1 MSVHTKFG
9 SPNIIGKLV
18 GSNPALRDQYVVYT
32 AHVDHLGTCPP
43 IEGDNVC
50 HGAMDNAS
58 GTAYVL
64 EIARA
69 YATLP
74 RAPHRSV
81 LFVFVT
87 GEEAAFLGSDY
98 FAHFP
103 TVPLNKIV
111 ADINL
116 DVAPGILFP
125 SKNVVALGSE
135 HSSIA
140 KDAENAAQQLGY
152 SITPDP
158 LPEENGFIR
167 SDQYSFVLLG
177 IPAVVF
183 WDGGSSTNPQING
196 VAMVKKYLTTRYH
209 TPLDNMDQPLDY
221 ESGAKTA
228 GFTFLVGYEIAQQ
241 DQPPTWNKDD
251 FFGTRFGPRHT
262 VPQNRR

>member
-125 SKNVVALGSE
+125 SKNVVGLCSE

-140 KDAENAAQQLGY
+140 
-152 SITPDP
+152 
-158 LPEENGFIR
+158 
-167 SDQYSFVLLG
+167 
-177 IPAVVF
+177 
-183 WDGGSSTNPQING
+183 
-196 VAMVKKYLTTRYH
+196 
-209 TPLDNMDQPLDY
+209 
-221 ESGAKTA
+221 
-228 GFTFLVGYEIAQQ
+228 
-241 DQPPTWNKDD
+241 
-251 FFGTRFGPRHT
+251 
-262 VPQNRR
+262 